1 LILPVELVVFLDSDA
16 QSERVAQGHRVD
28 AAYPLL
34 VLAHGPHSA
43 VHAYLALHVLE
54 GVVQPLAVDGLSLVP
69 EPESVILL
77 DEVLAVGLRIDQV
90 LAQLATYL
98 LVLLRELLDDSLLGL
113 DLALELRF
121 LISETDRDFLQLVHL
136 RLCVRQLLGKLLLRL
151 L

>member
-1 LILPVELVVFLDSDA
+1 M
-16 QSERVAQGHRVD
+16 
-28 AAYPLL
+28 
-34 VLAHGPHSA
+34 
-43 VHAYLALHVLE
+43 
-54 GVVQPLAVDGLSLVP
+54 QPLAVDGLSLVP

-136 RLCVRQLLGKLLLRL
+136 RLRVRQLLGKLLLRL